1 MGSSMNLALPAIG
14 REFGLGAVGL
24 GWVASAYLLAAA
36 MVLIPAGRLADLFG
50 RKRIFICGVVIYTA
64 ASAVLALSPSAGV
77 LTGFR
82 AAQGM
87 GGAMVFGTAV
97 ALLISVYPADR
108 RGHALGINTA
118 AVYLG
123 LSLGPVLGG
132 VLTQQ
137 FGWRSLF
144 WTQVPIGIL
153 IAVLAAAV
161 FRGEWAEAR
170 GERFDV
176 GGSALFAVS
185 LLALMVG
192 FSRLPTASGAALTAA
207 GAAGAA
213 AFVLMEKRIKA
224 PVFDV
229 RLLVRNRVYGFS
241 NLAALINYCATSA
254 LSFLLSLYLQYVKGM
269 TPQAA
274 GLVLVAQP
282 VVMTVFSPLAGRASD
297 RRDPRILASAG
308 MALSS
313 LGLFVF
319 SWLGRGTTVAF
330 VVGGLLLVG
339 SGFALFSSPNTN
351 AVMGAVEKKSYGVAS
366 ATLATMR
373 LVGQMLSLGIVMM
386 LFSVT
391 IGPGRITPDR
401 HDAFLVGLRDAF
413 LLFAVLCVFGV
424 FASLARGPNGR
435 RPERAHER

>member
-1 MGSSMNLALPAIG
+1 MNLALPQIG

-36 MVLIPAGRLADLFG
+36 MTLVPAGRLADLVG
-50 RKRIFICGVVIYTA
+50 RRKIFISGIGVYTA
-64 ASAVLALSPSAGV
+64 ASVVLALSPSAGV

-82 AAQGM
+82 AMQGL

-97 ALLISVYPADR
+97 ALLTSVYPPER
-108 RGHALGINTA
+108 RGRALGINTA

-132 VLTQQ
+132 VLTHEL
-137 FGWRSLF
+137 GWRSLF
-144 WTQVPIGIL
+144 WTQVPFGLLIL
-153 IAVLAAAV
+153 GLASAV

-170 GERFDV
+170 GERFDAA
-176 GGSALFAVS
+176 GSAVFAAA
-185 LLALMVG
+185 LLALMSG
-192 FSRLPTASGAALTAA
+192 FSRLPTAAGAALTAA
-207 GAAGAA
+207 GAAGVA
-213 AFVLMEKRIKA
+213 AFVLLEKRTAA

-254 LSFLLSLYLQYVKGM
+254 LSFLLSLYLQYIKGLP
-269 TPQAA
+269 PQAA

-297 RRDPRILASAG
+297 HKDPRTLASAG

-313 LGLFVF
+313 LGLFLF
-319 SWLGRGTTVAF
+319 AFLGRGTSTAII
-330 VVGGLLLVG
+330 VGGLLLVG
-339 SGFALFSSPNTN
+339 AGFALFSSPNTN
-351 AVMGAVEKKSYGVAS
+351 AVMGAVDRKFYGVAS
-366 ATLATMR
+366 ATLGTMR
-373 LVGQMLSLGIVMM
+373 LVGQMLSLGVVMM

-391 IGPGRITPDR
+391 VGPARITPEL
-401 HDAFLVGLRDAF
+401 HGAFLVSLRAAF
-413 LLFAVLCVFGV
+413 LLFAVLCGLGV
-424 FASLARGPNGR
+424 FASLARGRNGR
-435 RPERAHER
+435 RPGHES